1 MIALSEYIEVVV
13 SINRSRTIRPIDH
26 YRESLDEQIEV
37 ELLKYNMEDSLAKKK
52 TIKTKIA
59 VLELKKEQ
67 ITRSHYA

>member
-13 SINRSRTIRPIDH
+13 SINRSRMIRPIDH